1 MDRIIAQDPM
11 IIPASGRGVTH
22 TATTARR
29 SPAKSCTSPRMS
41 GIRRKRPDRR
51 RSMSP
56 APRPSAIA
64 ASDCMSRHSPG
75 SRRVSRPRSRPL
87 DGWRPMPVNKRDQT
101 PRGDQHLL
109 ACGRLPEDLPVEG
122 FALHV
127 EPAVVEDRGLGLYR
141 QHARRT
147 RAAAPGYSGQSRAV
161 HKASCRCRD
170 ISRVAGCQS
179 QHHFGQGLWRYA
191 SGRLERYARGPGE
204 KSPDRNHRSGP
215 GRLTAR
221 CAGQGARGDVRRLS
235 CSLPHGKKPGKNFF
249 GRDLRRKIQC
259 YHRREHGARQKSR
272 AWQGKPNRTGCV
284 WDAISI
290 AMIIIY
296 N

>member
-1 MDRIIAQDPM
+1 MDCLIAQDPM
-11 IIPASGRGVTH
+11 IIAASSRGVMH

-56 APRPSAIA
+56 APRPSANA

-191 SGRLERYARGPGE
+191 SSRLERYARGPGE

-221 CAGQGARGDVRRLS
+221 CAARGHAAMSAASPVPCRT
-235 CSLPHGKKPGKNFF
+235 GKNRVKIFLGDTYGEKSNVITGMSTALGKNRGSGRENLTEPGVF
-249 GRDLRRKIQC
+249 GMQSRLLRL
-259 YHRREHGARQKSR
+259 
-272 AWQGKPNRTGCV
+272 
-284 WDAISI
+284 
-290 AMIIIY
+290 
-296 N
+296 